1 MLLPYLLHY
10 HSYLLRRLGS
20 IGIKIVITLNLRYW
34 SQRGLAL
41 HRVVCS
47 IGTAMGNFQYTPVCS
62 GENFTPMRIPLAREG
77 ARPDNATRGKPV
89 ARIEIMPQTSGWKIK
104 AEIPFPPQHFWFVF
118 PIAAQI
124 RKVAIPLSYLRR
136 SKLPKLASSTAKWL
150 CDCEPNGSTLQ
161 QPVLFQITAT
171 VLDWFFFFFNPKLV
185 VHETA
190 RF

>member
-104 AEIPFPPQHFWFVF
+104 AEIPFLEPLPHGATEKYNAKAELAFAIVALADFLHYQTF
-118 PIAAQI
+118 PLLGN
-124 RKVAIPLSYLRR
+124 VTEHCT
-136 SKLPKLASSTAKWL
+136 PKSAGQ
-150 CDCEPNGSTLQ
+150 N
-161 QPVLFQITAT
+161 
-171 VLDWFFFFFNPKLV
+171 
-185 VHETA
+185 
-190 RF
+190 